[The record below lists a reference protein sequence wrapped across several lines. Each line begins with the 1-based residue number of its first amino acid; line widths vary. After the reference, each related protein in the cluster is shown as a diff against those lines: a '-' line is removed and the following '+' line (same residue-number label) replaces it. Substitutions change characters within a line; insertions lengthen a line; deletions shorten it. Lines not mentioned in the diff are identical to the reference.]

1 MHTYQFCFYHFDIKL
16 FGAFR
21 FVPRSLFLFLS
32 LVALWHLNGN
42 PLCPRTLFV
51 LGHLHPLPLL
61 ILLHLTFDSMMIKPV
76 RTFQRNFHDAAFIQ
90 NTKSFYQTFPIL
102 TFPLSS
108 IVGVRSH
115 YVTSWSLVPPW
126 SYRSF
131 TLICTDLIL
140 QYLSFL
146 LTFKVC
152 TLWSLWILYP
162 RCSMSRG

>member
-90 NTKSFYQTFPIL
+90 NAKSSFRIFPIL
-102 TFPLSS
+102 TYPLSFK
-108 IVGVRSH
+108 VGVESPFMTSRSAI
-115 YVTSWSLVPPW
+115 PPW
-126 SYRSF
+126 SYKSF
-131 TLICTDLIL
+131 TPICTDLIIY
-140 QYLSFL
+140 YLILS
-146 LTFKVC
+146 LTFEVRA
-152 TLWSLWILYP
+152 S
-162 RCSMSRG
+162 